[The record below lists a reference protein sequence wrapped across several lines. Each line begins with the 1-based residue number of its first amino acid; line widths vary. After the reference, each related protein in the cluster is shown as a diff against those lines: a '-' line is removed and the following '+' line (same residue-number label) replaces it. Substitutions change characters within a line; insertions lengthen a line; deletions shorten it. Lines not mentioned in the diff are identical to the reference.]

1 MNKLIAVGNLTANPD
16 LRSTPNGIPVCTFT
30 IAVNGR
36 KQDEAA
42 TFFRVTAWR
51 QLAENCQ
58 RFLAKGRKVAVIG
71 SVTLNTYKKANGE
84 TGASMEVNA
93 DEVEFLSP
101 KEQQGDADDS
111 GLTYTPPKVD
121 GKSGM
126 VVVDDEEL
134 PF

>member
-1 MNKLIAVGNLTANPD
+1 MNKVYIIGNLARDPESKT
-16 LRSTPNGIPVCTFT
+16 LPNGTNLCTFT
-30 IAVNGR
+30 VAVNQIKGDA
-36 KQDEAA
+36 QY
-42 TFFRVTAWR
+42 FRVTAWR

-71 SVTLNTYKKANGE
+71 SVSLNTYKKGNGE
-84 TGASMEVNA
+84 AGASMEVNA

-126 VVVDDEEL
+126 VVIDDEETL